1 MFGAVR
7 PLLTTREPKAR
18 LRAVEHRG
26 VVTAAMLYDA
36 LLIVDVFRR
45 ISADTVLGVMDM
57 RGLTGPF
64 FFVPGRHRIG

>member
-1 MFGAVR
+1 M
-7 PLLTTREPKAR
+7 
-18 LRAVEHRG
+18 EHRG